1 MDDLIDKINIT
12 LAVLGTI
19 GYIVNAIRILNN
31 RVVYSG
37 DLFLLYVMLIAS
49 CCASNFSFIFFFEES
64 LCNFQ
69 ASLMI
74 FADLSMLILN
84 VVLVLQTYHF
94 ISFRTKLKSSMWIR
108 LILLGYVLPFLI
120 SIILYSLG
128 MYANEGKWCWVTS
141 KTWPGYICSW
151 VFITSQLLLM
161 LFNAYVSYTA
171 RQIYFENVV
180 NIEIQGILQ
189 KYYKIFWFSWIQIIA
204 FVYNDINSIIT
215 KILDHGIKNL
225 QISVSI
231 ICNSL
236 GIIHMIVFHYIY
248 KNAINS
254 EEETLIESV
263 D

>member
-1 MDDLIDKINIT
+1 
-12 LAVLGTI
+12 
-19 GYIVNAIRILNN
+19 
-31 RVVYSG
+31 
-37 DLFLLYVMLIAS
+37 
-49 CCASNFSFIFFFEES
+49 
-64 LCNFQ
+64 
-69 ASLMI
+69 
-74 FADLSMLILN
+74 
-84 VVLVLQTYHF
+84 
-94 ISFRTKLKSSMWIR
+94 
-108 LILLGYVLPFLI
+108 
-120 SIILYSLG
+120 
-128 MYANEGKWCWVTS
+128 
-141 KTWPGYICSW
+141 
-151 VFITSQLLLM
+151 M